1 MYGKTRAGVAQTPL
15 FDEEARLITKLG
27 AGKYEDDTLQ
37 GRIFHMVLAAWT
49 TTIAAGNI
57 NAFAAAASSQFALW
71 NPVGSGINISLLKF
85 ATWPISGTA
94 PVAGCF
100 HSKFQLSAVL
110 ASAAAFPVTPGLVGS
125 PNTPGAGYLSSAAG
139 SALTGSGAATL
150 IRAAD
155 LYITAGTAANLVG
168 AKCIE
173 YIDGDIVI
181 GPGYGWAPTWVAAG
195 STYLGGYSV
204 TWKEEAAE

>member
-1 MYGKTRAGVAQTPL
+1 MYGKTEAGIAKVPL
-15 FDEEARLITKLG
+15 IDDERRQIAKLG
-27 AGKYEDDTLQ
+27 AGKYEADALA
-37 GRIFHMVLAAWT
+37 GRIFHMVLQAWT

-57 NAFAAAASSQFALW
+57 NAFAAAASTQFALW
-71 NPVGSGINISLLKF
+71 NPAGSGVNLSLLKF
-85 ATWPISGTA
+85 STFPISGTA

-100 HSKFQLSAVL
+100 HSKFQLAVPL
-110 ASAAAFPVTPGLVGS
+110 ASAAAFPVTSGLIGTTAN
-125 PNTPGAGYLSSAAG
+125 PAAGYISSAAG

-168 AKCIE
+168 AKGIE

-181 GPGYGWAPTWVAAG
+181 GPGWGWAPTWRAAG
-195 STYLGGYSV
+195 TTYLGGYSV
-204 TWKEEAAE
+204 TWKEEAI

>member
-1 MYGKTRAGVAQTPL
+1 MYGKTKDGVGKAV
-15 FDEEARLITKLG
+15 LIDDDGKLVTVPG
-27 AGKYEDDTLQ
+27 GGKYEYDAID
-37 GRIFHMVLAAWT
+37 GSIFHLTLPAWT

-57 NAFAAAASSQFALW
+57 NAFTAAASTQFAVW
-71 NPVGSGINISLLKF
+71 NPVGSGVNIVLLKF

-100 HSKFQLSAVL
+100 HSKFTLSAVL
-110 ASAAAFPVTPGLVGS
+110 ASTAVFPVTNGTIGNSANPKARYI
-125 PNTPGAGYLSSAAG
+125 TSAAG

-168 AKCIE
+168 AKGIE

-181 GPGYGWAPTWVAAG
+181 DPGYGWAPTWVAAG

-204 TWKEEAAE
+204 SWKEVGV